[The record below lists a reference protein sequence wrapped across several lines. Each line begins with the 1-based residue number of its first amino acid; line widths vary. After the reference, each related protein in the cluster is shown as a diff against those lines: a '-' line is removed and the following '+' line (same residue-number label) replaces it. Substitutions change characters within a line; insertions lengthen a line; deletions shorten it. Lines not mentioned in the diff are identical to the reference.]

1 VTGCKGAL
9 AALGRGKSGL
19 GRERS
24 LLCDGGYAG
33 QPFVH
38 GVKDVP
44 GGHVTVLI
52 ARRSEFHA

>member
-1 VTGCKGAL
+1 M
-9 AALGRGKSGL
+9 
-19 GRERS
+19 
-24 LLCDGGYAG
+24 LCDGGYAG